1 MYTNPR
7 ILYNSQDPK
16 TTKSCFQLQN
26 DRSSRLFGVRSW
38 DRYHVKAHT
47 LNFHIKKKF
56 SFSTIFRSS
65 NLTKTK
71 RLWIRFRINFTV
83 WSPFEMRMFAIF
95 PRFIA
100 RYETYP
106 ICKTGATSVR
116 VRSRQPLSM
125 GSIVEIKSNN
135 HNKKQSAQKP
145 GINLLTIGR

>member
-16 TTKSCFQLQN
+16 NTKSCFQLQK

-38 DRYHVKAHT
+38 DWYHVKAHT
-47 LNFHIKKKF
+47 LYFHIKKKHF
-56 SFSTIFRSS
+56 SFSTNFRSS
-65 NLTKTK
+65 ILTKTK

-100 RYETYP
+100 RMRHIPYVKLGRPQYVPGAHSLWIWGPNSRLNET
-106 ICKTGATSVR
+106 TT
-116 VRSRQPLSM
+116 
-125 GSIVEIKSNN
+125 IKNN
-135 HNKKQSAQKP
+135 STWN
-145 GINLLTIGR
+145 